1 MKTLLVL
8 RAATMVLS
16 LGIGSAH
23 AGDGDGSTVDTRFTE
38 IPGVAAQAQMQNA
51 PLIATAQNGLA
62 THAFVTRSQHEGV
75 WLFPPNPTG
84 GGS

>member
-16 LGIGSAH
+16 LGIGSAY
-23 AGDGDGSTVDTRFTE
+23 AGDGDGTIANTRFTE
-38 IPGVAAQAQMQNA
+38 IPGVVALARMQNA
-51 PLIATAQNGLA
+51 PLMATARNGLA

-75 WLFPPNPTG
+75 WLFPPNPT
-84 GGS
+84 

>member
-1 MKTLLVL
+1 MKTLMVL
-8 RAATMVLS
+8 RAATMALS
-16 LGIGSAH
+16 FGIGSAY
-23 AGDGDGSTVDTRFTE
+23 AGDGDGSMADTQFTE
-38 IPGVAAQAQMQNA
+38 IPGVIAQARMQNA
-51 PLIATAQNGLA
+51 PLIATARNGLA